1 MKAKNGVPVVV
12 VMKTES
18 RQFEDINQHLF
29 EDEGRFVEMNGS
41 YYIRFEEEY
50 QHTKVPVMVK
60 ITDDK
65 RVNLIRYGEHK
76 TNLLF
81 DGNEPTYTKL
91 NTPAGIAQITV
102 DTNHLNIAIKDQP
115 LSGEIFIQYELE
127 MNQQKLGS
135 YQIELR
141 FTT

>member
-1 MKAKNGVPVVV
+1 MKAKNGVPVEV
-12 VMKTES
+12 VMETVS
-18 RQFEDINQHLF
+18 RQFDDINQYRF

-41 YYIRFEEEY
+41 YYIRFEEEH
-50 QHTKVPVMVK
+50 QNTTVPVMVK

-91 NTPAGIAQITV
+91 NTPAGIAQLTV
-102 DTNHLNIAIKDQP
+102 YSNHLNIAIKDQP
-115 LSGEIFIQYELE
+115 LSGEVFVQYELE
-127 MNQQKLGS
+127 MNQQKIGA

>member
-1 MKAKNGVPVVV
+1 MNTKNGVPVEI
-12 VMKTES
+12 VMKTET
-18 RQFEDINQHLF
+18 RQFDDVNQHLF

-50 QHTKVPVMVK
+50 QSTNVPVMIK

-65 RVNLIRYGEHK
+65 RVNLIRFGEHK

-81 DGNEPTYTKL
+81 DGNGPTHTKL
-91 NTPAGIAQITV
+91 NTPAGLAELTV
-102 DTNHLNIAIKDQP
+102 NTNQLNIAIDEKP
-115 LSGEIFIQYELE
+115 LSGEVYIQYELE
-127 MNQQKLGS
+127 MNQQQLGS